1 MYDLIVVGAGPAG
14 LSAACHAQKN
24 GMKVLVIEK
33 GEIANTIFDYQ
44 KGKHVMAEPAMIPL
58 RSDVPFEPG
67 TREVLLQRWNEA
79 ALASGVTIQR
89 PEEVQTITKSG
100 AAFTVTTSRGE
111 YAATSVIL
119 AIGVQGNPRRLTQP
133 GADLPHVST
142 KLSDPSIYE
151 NEDILMVGAG
161 DAAIEGVLAL
171 CEKNRVVVFN
181 RTHEFYR
188 LKDALFRDIT
198 QKVEMKRVTAF
209 YNAEVQRI
217 ENEYAYINIFER
229 KSGTAKRDPMERPK
243 EVVKVKADL
252 VFVRIGAEIPHHFL
266 EGIGVRFASPELTA
280 PPLLT
285 KHHETSVPGLFLI
298 GAVAGCA
305 LIKQGMNQGYDVVE
319 HLLGREIEPVEEPI
333 IRDERLGMLEGSTEE
348 RLNEVRSTVLFLADV
363 LDGPLR
369 DMVLAATVHMD
380 VKARTAIYRE
390 DHYSDS
396 LFIILR
402 GSVKVSQVT
411 EDGAEVFT
419 LLARGDFFG
428 EMSLVSGLRRSEK
441 AKSIEDCVLW
451 EIPRRAVLRLMSAA
465 PSVKQAIDEHFI
477 VRVLHLYLLPDAQM
491 TFLRSLALR
500 AATCLYK
507 QGEIVY
513 KAGDPSDYF
522 YLVRSGSMKVSARS
536 GVGGKE
542 VVVNHLPV
550 GRCFGHVELIG
561 MEKTSPVRQVTVAAT
576 KTSEV
581 IRFKRKDFNAMLE
594 RYPALGDRLRQG
606 MRETMV
612 RSAEVFTREVG
623 EDHLINKLVDSGV
636 FEGTD
641 VLLIDEDKCI
651 RCDQCMTA
659 CASTHDGQT
668 RLYRTEG
675 NIFGNLLVPSSC
687 RHCENPK
694 CMTDCPP
701 GDAILRHKDGQVYI
715 NPARCIGCGNC
726 EKNCP
731 YGNIFMVHPAKVEQV
746 GPIDRL
752 LGMIGFAKG
761 PAHHDETGEKKAI
774 KCDLCRGLDHGPA
787 CVRICPTGAAL
798 RVSPNEYFKRIG
810 VGTR

>member
-24 GMKVLVIEK
+24 GMKTLVIEK

-67 TREVLLQRWNEA
+67 KREELLRRWNEA

-89 PEEVQTITKSG
+89 PEEVQAITKSS
-100 AAFTVTTSRGE
+100 ASFTVTTNRGE
-111 YAATSVIL
+111 YGATSVIL
-119 AIGVQGNPRRLTQP
+119 SIGVQGNPRRLVAP
-133 GADLPHVST
+133 GATLPHVST
-142 KLSDPSIYE
+142 KLADPSIYE
-151 NEDILMVGAG
+151 GEDILMVGAG

-171 CEKNRVVVFN
+171 CEKNRVAVVN
-181 RTHEFYR
+181 RSPEFFR

-198 QKVEMKRVTAF
+198 QKVEMKQVTALHS
-209 YNAEVQRI
+209 AAVERI
-217 ENEYAYINIFER
+217 EEGHAYIKMPEQ
-229 KSGTAKRDPMERPK
+229 T
-243 EVVKVKADL
+243 VKVKADL
-252 VFVRIGAEIPHHFL
+252 VFVRIGAEIPRPFL
-266 EGIGVRFASPELTA
+266 ERVGVQFASQKPET
-280 PPLLT
+280 PPLLA
-285 KHHETSVPGLFLI
+285 KHFETSIPGLFLI
-298 GAVAGCA
+298 GAVAGYG

-319 HLLGREIEPVEEPI
+319 HLLGHKIEPVEERI
-333 IRDERLGMLEGSTEE
+333 IRDERLRMLKGSTEE
-348 RLNEVRSTVLFLADV
+348 RLNKVRSIVPFLADV
-363 LDGPLR
+363 SDTPLR
-369 DMVLAATVHMD
+369 EMVLAATVHD
-380 VKARTAIYRE
+380 NVKARTAIYRE

-402 GSVKVSQVT
+402 GSVKVTQRT
-411 EDGAEVFT
+411 DDGAEVIT
-419 LLARGDFFG
+419 QLERGDFFG
-428 EMSLVSGLRRSEK
+428 EMSLVSGLRRLEK
-441 AKSIEDCVLW
+441 AKSVEDCVLW
-451 EIPRRAVLRLMSAA
+451 EIPRRAVLRLMNAE

-477 VRVLHLYLLPDAQM
+477 MRALHSYLLPDAQL

-500 AATCLYK
+500 ATTCAYK
-507 QGEIVY
+507 QGEVVY
-513 KAGDPSDYF
+513 KVGDPSDYF
-522 YLVRSGSMKVSARS
+522 YLVRSGSMKVSARA

-606 MRETMV
+606 IRETMV

-694 CMTDCPP
+694 CMADCPP

-715 NPARCIGCGNC
+715 NPERCIGCGNC
-726 EKNCP
+726 AKNCP
-731 YGNIFMVHPAKVEQV
+731 YGNIFMVHPAKVEPV
-746 GPIDRL
+746 GPFDRL

-761 PAHHDETGEKKAI
+761 PSHQDETGEMKAI
-774 KCDLCRGLDHGPA
+774 KCDLCKGLDHGPA

-798 RVSPNEYFKRIG
+798 RVSPTEYFKRIG

>member
-44 KGKHVMAEPAMIPL
+44 KGKHVMAEPPMIPL
-58 RSDVPFEPG
+58 RSDVPFEPE
-67 TREVLLQRWNEA
+67 TREVLLQKWNEA
-79 ALASGVTIQR
+79 ALASGVTIHR
-89 PEEVQTITKSG
+89 PEEVQTIIKSG
-100 AAFTVTTSRGE
+100 ATFTVKTPREE

-119 AIGVQGNPRRLTQP
+119 AIGVQGNPRRLSVP
-133 GADLPHVST
+133 GATLPHVST
-142 KLSDPSIYE
+142 KLMDPSIYE

-171 CEKNRVVVFN
+171 CEKNRVAVVN
-181 RTHEFYR
+181 RSPEFFR
-188 LKDALFRDIT
+188 LKDALFKDIT
-198 QKVEMKRVTAF
+198 QKVEVKRVTPLH
-209 YNAEVQRI
+209 NAAVERI
-217 ENEYAYINIFER
+217 EEGYAYV
-229 KSGTAKRDPMERPK
+229 KTSDQ
-243 EVVKVKADL
+243 VVKVKADL
-252 VFVRIGAEIPHHFL
+252 VFVRIGAEIPRPFL
-266 EGIGVRFASPELTA
+266 EQIGVQFASSQPTA
-280 PPLLT
+280 SPVLT
-285 KHHETSVPGLFLI
+285 KHFETSIPGLFLI
-298 GAVAGCA
+298 GAVAGYG

-333 IRDERLGMLEGSTEE
+333 IRDKRLGMLEGSTEE
-348 RLNEVRSTVLFLADV
+348 RLNEVRSIVPFLADV
-363 LDGPLR
+363 PDASLR
-369 DMVLAATVHMD
+369 EMVLAAKVHMD

-396 LFIILR
+396 LFVILR
-402 GSVKVSQVT
+402 GSVKVSQR
-411 EDGAEVFT
+411 AEEGVEIT
-419 LLARGDFFG
+419 AQLRSGDFFG

-441 AKSIEDCVLW
+441 AKSTEDCVLF
-451 EIPRRAVLRLMSAA
+451 EIPRRAVLRLMNAE

-477 VRVLHLYLLPDAQM
+477 VRALQWYLLPDGQL
-491 TFLRSLALR
+491 TFLRSLASR
-500 AATCLYK
+500 ASTCAYK
-507 QGEIVY
+507 QGEVVY
-513 KAGDPSDYF
+513 RAGDASEDF

-542 VVVNHLPV
+542 VVINHLPV
-550 GRCFGHVELIG
+550 GRCFGEVEL
-561 MEKTSPVRQVTVAAT
+561 MDPNRPARQVIVTAT

-581 IRFKRKDFNAMLE
+581 IRFRRKDFNAMLE
-594 RYPALGDRLRQG
+594 RYPSLGDRLRQS
-606 MRETMV
+606 MRESMV
-612 RSAEVFTREVG
+612 RNAEVFTREVG

-641 VLLIDEDKCI
+641 VLLIDEDKCV
-651 RCDQCMTA
+651 RCDQCVQA
-659 CASTHDGQT
+659 CASTHGGQT

-694 CMTDCPP
+694 CMSDCPP

-715 NPARCIGCGNC
+715 NSERCIGCGNC
-726 EKNCP
+726 AKNCP
-731 YGNIFMVHPAKVEQV
+731 YGNIFMVHQAKVEQV
-746 GPIDRL
+746 GPFDRL
-752 LGMIGFAKG
+752 LSLVGFAKS
-761 PAHHDETGEKKAI
+761 PSHDDETSPLKAI
-774 KCDLCRGLDHGPA
+774 KCDLCKGLDHGPA

-798 RVSPNEYFKRIG
+798 RVLPNEYFKGVG

>member
-89 PEEVQTITKSG
+89 PEDVQTITKSG
-100 AAFTVTTSRGE
+100 TAFTVTTSRGE

-161 DAAIEGVLAL
+161 DAGIEGVLAL
-171 CEKNRVVVFN
+171 CEKNRVAVVN
-181 RTHEFYR
+181 RTPEFFR
-188 LKDALFRDIT
+188 LKDALFKDVT
-198 QKVEMKRVTAF
+198 QKVEMKRVTAL

-217 ENEYAYINIFER
+217 DNEYAYISIFEPT
-229 KSGTAKRDPMERPK
+229 SATAKRDPKALPK

-252 VFVRIGAEIPHHFL
+252 VFVRIGAEIPRPFL
-266 EGIGVRFASPELTA
+266 ERIGVQFASQDSKA

-285 KHHETSVPGLFLI
+285 KHHETNIPGLFLI
-298 GAVAGCA
+298 GAVAGSD

-319 HLLGREIEPVEEPI
+319 HLLGHEIEAVEEPI

-348 RLNEVRSTVLFLADV
+348 RLNEVRSIVPFLADV
-363 LDGPLR
+363 PDAVLR
-369 DMVLAATVHMD
+369 EMVLAATVHMN
-380 VKARTAIYRE
+380 VQARTAIYRE

-402 GSVKVSQVT
+402 GSVKVSQRT
-411 EDGAEVFT
+411 DDGAEVFRQ
-419 LLARGDFFG
+419 LDKGDFFG
-428 EMSLVSGLRRSEK
+428 EMSLVSGLRRLEK
-441 AKSIEDCVLW
+441 AKSVEDCVLW
-451 EIPRRAVLRLMSAA
+451 EIPRRAVLRLMNAA
-465 PSVKQAIDEHFI
+465 PSVKQAIDELFI
-477 VRVLHLYLLPDAQM
+477 VRALHSYLLPDAQL

-500 AATCLYK
+500 ATTCTYK
-507 QGEIVY
+507 QGEVIY
-513 KAGDPSDYF
+513 KVGDTAEEF

-550 GRCFGHVELIG
+550 GRCFGDVEL
-561 MEKTSPVRQVTVAAT
+561 MDPNRPARQVTVAAT

-581 IRFKRKDFNAMLE
+581 IRFRRKDFNAMLE
-594 RYPALGDRLRQG
+594 RYPALGDRLRKS

-623 EDHLINKLVDSGV
+623 EDHHINKLVDSGV

-641 VLLIDEDKCI
+641 VLLINEDKCI
-651 RCDQCMTA
+651 RCDQCVTA
-659 CASTHDGQT
+659 CASTHQGQT
-668 RLYRTEG
+668 RLFRTEG
-675 NIFGNLLVPSSC
+675 NIIGDLLVPSSC

-694 CMTDCPP
+694 CLSDCPP
-701 GDAILRHKDGQVYI
+701 GNAILRHKDGQVYI
-715 NPARCIGCGNC
+715 KPELCIGCGNC
-726 EKNCP
+726 AKNCP
-731 YGNIFMVHPAKVEQV
+731 YGNIFMVHPAKVENV
-746 GPIDRL
+746 GPLDRL
-752 LGMIGFAKG
+752 LGMIGIAKG
-761 PAHHDETGEKKAI
+761 PSPHDQTGEKKAI
-774 KCDLCRGLDHGPA
+774 KCDLCKGLDHGPA
-787 CVRICPTGAAL
+787 CIRICPTGAAL
-798 RVSPNEYFKRIG
+798 RVSPNEYFKRVG